1 MRSARQ
7 RFAKYHSNI
16 FMLTDQNIMKRAF
29 LALIIGLASASAVA
43 EEENKPASANAAP
56 AQQAAPAPADAT
68 PAPAAAAPAQETAPS
83 AATTPRK
90 PTAAQAPAAKPKAA
104 HAPAAAAQKPQ
115 AAAGLSQSKFLGIL
129 YSEIARRRPEKNS
142 AGPGVVNASFR
153 VNSSGRIDHV
163 SIKNS
168 TSPAHAEIV
177 RKMLA
182 NVQAPPP
189 PGGVFEGVQ
198 DFRFH

>member
-1 MRSARQ
+1 MRRRRNRRLQLQQMLRQ
-7 RFAKYHSNI
+7 PLRLRRRRK
-16 FMLTDQNIMKRAF
+16 KR
-29 LALIIGLASASAVA
+29 LHR
-43 EEENKPASANAAP
+43 
-56 AQQAAPAPADAT
+56 
-68 PAPAAAAPAQETAPS
+68 
-83 AATTPRK
+83 PRK